1 MAANPDDTQIND
13 RLARIQTQWT
23 LVLKAHS
30 DSTLGA
36 AAARHQLLERYSGVV
51 YRYLLGAVR
60 DENTAEELAHEFAV
74 RLLEGAFHRAS
85 PERGR
90 FRDYVKTV
98 LINLINDHFK
108 SQGNAPR
115 QFSPDAPDPAVS
127 PASVD
132 SGLSFEQCLQDEV
145 INQTWSALEKQ
156 NPKYHAALLMRVENP
171 DLSSRELAERL
182 SANLQ
187 TQVTSDWVRKNI
199 ERARGKFAELMVE
212 HVKGTLDCQTP
223 DELRAELQSL
233 NLLQYC
239 RSAIERRE
247 AKR

>member
-1 MAANPDDTQIND
+1 VDE
-13 RLARIQTQWT
+13 
-23 LVLKAHS
+23 VLKAHG

-36 AAARHQLLERYSGVV
+36 AAARHELLERYSGVV

-60 DENTAEELAHEFAV
+60 DEDTAEELAHEFAV

-85 PERGR
+85 PDRGR

-98 LINLINDHFK
+98 LINLVNDHFK
-108 SQGNAPR
+108 ARGNAPR
-115 QFSPDAPDPAVS
+115 QFLPDAPNPAVS
-127 PASVD
+127 AASAD

-171 DLSSRELAERL
+171 DLSSRELANRL

-187 TQVTSDWVRKNI
+187 TKVTSDWVRKNI
-199 ERARGKFAELMVE
+199 DRPVWLPHQRCVF
-212 HVKGTLDCQTP
+212 
-223 DELRAELQSL
+223 LRA
-233 NLLQYC
+233 
-239 RSAIERRE
+239 
-247 AKR
+247 